1 MTEDELNA
9 MLAAHVGSNINAH
22 WDTCHHDGNPRQHA
36 GCAVSK
42 LVAEVRRLRADLKY
56 YVAVNVGLRADD
68 ILNDNGDHDDAD

>member
-9 MLAAHVGSNINAH
+9 ILAAHVGININAH

-42 LVAEVRRLRADLKY
+42 LVAEVRRLKDLFDRACRECE
-56 YVAVNVGLRADD
+56 RAQELNRQLQD
-68 ILNDNGDHDDAD
+68 IIKGQQ

>member
-9 MLAAHVGSNINAH
+9 MLAVHVGNDYGTH

-56 YVAVNVGLRADD
+56 YVDGNVGLRADE